1 MASQRTTV
9 LGALD
14 DIRTVLLGLYFA
26 AAGLFCALSFGDF
39 GVGAGIIFFVV
50 GGVLVLGTEL

>member
-1 MASQRTTV
+1 MASQRVAV
-9 LGALD
+9 LSALD

-26 AAGLFCALSFGDF
+26 AVGLFCALAFGDF

-50 GGVLVLGTEL
+50 GGVLALGTEL